1 MATVASPRK
10 ASKSA
15 KPFTCSIITLTVEIN
30 DARYSVDEIPAG
42 ECGTKAF
49 RLTKHSARDGGT
61 YDVIRQHD
69 GIVACSCPDY
79 IGRHQGNGYG
89 LCKHGRSLVELGLM
103 AAPLAPE
110 FAPAKGVHTVNALPV
125 VAPEFAVADRIP
137 NDIRNYG
144 APTEVAPEFAPADRI
159 PDAIRNA
166 GAPTEVEPA
175 PEPCCPESEPAPCLA
190 CLEASV
196 DGLQMEDRAIEAA
209 PVARCV
215 CEACVDD
222 AQCVEAE
229 AEDAGP
235 AEAWGPE
242 WDIDAWMLGA
252 DAPEPE
258 PDGPTAEDLAEAEMS
273 ARELLN
279 PAGPPTLTLAE
290 LVEKQVQFYLAWQT
304 DAGDLIAGQLDQL
317 ASRIRFL
324 DARSPA
330 EFSARGDVMDRDDRD
345 ATYRQGFEAAL
356 AERRA
361 MEAASAF
368 GHGV

>member
-15 KPFTCSIITLTVEIN
+15 KPFSCSIITLTVEIN
-30 DARYSVDEIPAG
+30 DSRYSVDEIPAG
-42 ECGTKAF
+42 ECGSKAY

-190 CLEASV
+190 C
-196 DGLQMEDRAIEAA
+196 IEAA
-209 PVARCV
+209 PIARCV

-222 AQCVEAE
+222 AQCDEAE
-229 AEDAGP
+229 AEDMGP

-252 DAPEPE
+252 DAPEP
-258 PDGPTAEDLAEAEMS
+258 DGPEAEDMVTCPRCGGQGGEPGS
-273 ARELLN
+273 N
-279 PAGPPTLTLAE
+279 FGDHGWHPCFFCGSTGVVPASVA
-290 LVEKQVQFYLAWQT
+290 
-304 DAGDLIAGQLDQL
+304 
-317 ASRIRFL
+317 
-324 DARSPA
+324 
-330 EFSARGDVMDRDDRD
+330 RDDETPPPAPEPTGPRPR
-345 ATYRQGFEAAL
+345 TWSKPR
-356 AERRA
+356 
-361 MEAASAF
+361 
-368 GHGV
+368 